1 MTTRRTVDG
10 SFIQRN
16 FGLVFGTIWLVV
28 GIPILIGG
36 IVMWQ
41 QEQRFANEAIT
52 AEGKV
57 LTRDIHTA
65 HHSNSSGSST
75 STEYWVSYRFQA
87 PDGNRYEGSSKV
99 DVHVWEGLQE
109 QGSVTVAYLPSDPGT
124 NRVAGKPD
132 RIGPLIMTGVGGFFS
147 LAGGAIVFFS
157 LAKRLSSSRLL
168 RQGISADGTVTA
180 VEVTNFS
187 INRVPQWIVRYRY
200 NDYRGRTHESKS
212 PYLSPR
218 EANDWKEGDTG
229 KIKYDRKNSDK
240 SLWIGRE

>member
-1 MTTRRTVDG
+1 VSR

-16 FGLVFGTIWLVV
+16 FGLFFGAIWLVV
-28 GIPILIGG
+28 GFPILIGG
-36 IVMWQ
+36 IAMWQ
-41 QEQRFANEAIT
+41 QEERFANEAVT

-65 HHSNSSGSST
+65 HHSSSSGSSS
-75 STEYWVSYRFQA
+75 STEYWVSYRFQT
-87 PDGNRYEGSSKV
+87 PDGNRHEGSSKV

-109 QGSVTVAYLPSDPGT
+109 QGPVTVAYLPGDPDT

-132 RIGPLIMTGVGGFFS
+132 RLGPMIMTGLGGLFG
-147 LAGGAIVFFS
+147 LAGGAIVLFS
-157 LAKRLSSSRLL
+157 LAKRLSQTRL
-168 RQGISADGTVTA
+168 RRHGMSADGTVTA

-187 INRVPQWIVRYRY
+187 VNRVPQWIVRYRY
-200 NDYRGRTHESKS
+200 NDYRGRTHEGKS
-212 PYLSPR
+212 PFLSPV

-229 KIKYDRKNSDK
+229 KIKYDRERSDK